1 MKTKTALTLIAL
13 LLFAACN
20 PWRSYRRTPHV
31 TVDVRLP
38 LFQHIK
44 LDNGLSFYGI
54 TDTYVPLVKIRIAFR
69 AGAASVPPG
78 KTGSM
83 LLLYEYLHR
92 SQRKILEQFD
102 TLGASPSFF
111 VDINETAIDVTINAT
126 DTPKA
131 MELLSDMLR
140 KPEFDASRF
149 EQIKK
154 RRIAEIQNALR
165 MPSTLSNRAL
175 QKSVYGNGH
184 PLSVSGRE
192 LLTEMS
198 ALRVEDLYH
207 AYEEFVGPENIAI
220 IMAGSISD
228 IQMRALCRKYFGDWK
243 SNAIEAPALLSPQLR
258 LRTAILTIEKPGL
271 QRTYIS
277 LGGQGVGAGSDEE
290 YPLRIADQ
298 ALSGHIN
305 GQLQRKGIPCT
316 NGFQINAMHGTGHF
330 ILNCDVKKE
339 KTWEALDEI
348 MSTIFLTQMA
358 DFHGS
363 RMSSLRSNQIWNMIG
378 PFQSLGG
385 AISKLSTL
393 FWNHLPDNFYIKSID
408 TIQQVNKEEVE
419 LALHKFFDR
428 ERIHIVLV
436 GDPSVFANKNSTR
449 FGPIQLTSP

>member
-1 MKTKTALTLIAL
+1 MKTKTAFTLIAL
-13 LLFAACN
+13 LLLAACN

-44 LDNGLSFYGI
+44 LDNGLNFYGI
-54 TDTYVPLVKIRIAFR
+54 TDTYVPLVKIRVAFR
-69 AGAASVPPG
+69 AGAISVPPG
-78 KTGSM
+78 KKGSM
-83 LLLYEYLHR
+83 LLLYEYLQR

-102 TLGASPSFF
+102 MLGASPDYF
-111 VDINETAIDVTINAT
+111 VGTNDTAIDVTINAA

-131 MELLSDMLR
+131 MELLANMLR

-149 EQIKK
+149 EQFKK
-154 RRIAEIQNALR
+154 GRIAMFQNTLIIPSEIGGLAL
-165 MPSTLSNRAL
+165 L
-175 QKSVYGNGH
+175 KSIYGNRH

-192 LLTEMS
+192 LLTEMN
-198 ALRVEDLYH
+198 ALRVEDVYH

-228 IQMRALCRKYFGDWK
+228 LQMRALCRKYFGDWK
-243 SNAIEAPALLSPQLR
+243 SSALEAPALLSPQLR
-258 LRTAILTIEKPGL
+258 LRSSILAIEKPGL

-277 LGGQGVGAGSDEE
+277 FGGQGVGTGSDEE

-298 ALSGHIN
+298 ALSSRIN

-316 NGFQINAMHGTGHF
+316 YGFQMNTMRGTGHF
-330 ILNCDVKKE
+330 ILKCDVKKD

-363 RMSSLRSNQIWNMIG
+363 RMPSLRSNQIWNMIG

-393 FWNHLPDNFYIKSID
+393 FWNHLPDNFYINSID
-408 TIQQVNKEEVE
+408 LIQQVNKEEVE

-436 GDPSVFANKNSTR
+436 GDPSVFANKSSTR
-449 FGPIQLTSP
+449 FGPIQLISP